1 VFVIFYLLR
10 FQEDQIVIKK
20 KQLIENLY
28 NALDSEEEAN
38 NQFYDYTIKSLK
50 YYKWL
55 SEDKKE
61 KVQNIVSKLRD
72 DTQRHKNVIEKLIQ
86 DVKESEKDVF

>member
-1 VFVIFYLLR
+1 M
-10 FQEDQIVIKK
+10 IKK
-20 KQLIENLY
+20 KPLIESLY
-28 NALDSEEEAN
+28 NALDREEEAN

-61 KVQNIVSKLRD
+61 KVQNIITKLRD
-72 DTQRHKNVIEKLIQ
+72 DTQRHRDLIENLIQ
-86 DVKESEKDVF
+86 HVQESDKHVF

>member
-1 VFVIFYLLR
+1 M
-10 FQEDQIVIKK
+10 IKK

-61 KVQNIVSKLRD
+61 KVRNIILKLRD
-72 DTQRHKNVIEKLIQ
+72 DTKRHKKAIEKLIQ

>member
-1 VFVIFYLLR
+1 M
-10 FQEDQIVIKK
+10 IKK
-20 KQLIENLY
+20 KHLIETLN

-50 YYKWL
+50 YYDWL

-61 KVQNIVSKLRD
+61 KVKNIITKLRD
-72 DTQRHKNVIEKLIQ
+72 DSQKHKNMIEKLIQ
-86 DVKESEKDVF
+86 HVQESKENVF

>member
-1 VFVIFYLLR
+1 M
-10 FQEDQIVIKK
+10 IKK
-20 KQLIENLY
+20 KHLIETLN

-50 YYKWL
+50 YYDWL

-61 KVQNIVSKLRD
+61 KVKNIITELRD
-72 DTQRHKNVIEKLIQ
+72 DSQRHKNMIEKLIKHVQ
-86 DVKESEKDVF
+86 ESKENVF

>member
-1 VFVIFYLLR
+1 M
-10 FQEDQIVIKK
+10 IKK

-28 NALDSEEEAN
+28 NALDSEEEAI

-61 KVQNIVSKLRD
+61 KVRNIISKLRD
-72 DTQRHKNVIEKLIQ
+72 DTKRHKKAIEKLIQ

>member
-1 VFVIFYLLR
+1 M
-10 FQEDQIVIKK
+10 IKK
-20 KQLIENLY
+20 KHLIETLN

-50 YYKWL
+50 YYDWL

-61 KVQNIVSKLRD
+61 KVKNIITELRD
-72 DTQRHKNVIEKLIQ
+72 DSQRHKNMIEKLIKHIQ
-86 DVKESEKDVF
+86 ESKENVF